1 MISYEEMR
9 DNAILCFAK
18 IYKDSLACDMAE
30 VPKEVRIRLL
40 EDQVYLSAT
49 KKIKAEMYSKQLKLL
64 QDVIDGQY
72 SDPDKGNANE
82 ILKALDMRN
91 KILFDD
97 LNVDADESNALNITM
112 IAVTRED
119 FLALPTVEVSITNNA
134 ANTSLADDE
143 LVSPEDVK
151 KGKAVK
157 GKRDGS

>member
-112 IAVTRED
+112 IAMTRED
-119 FLALPTVEVSITNNA
+119 FEKLDTVDIHIDGEMVTKVSF
-134 ANTSLADDE
+134 DDE
-143 LVSPEDVK
+143 EFDAPKSAEEVK
-151 KGKAVK
+151 KGRNKK
-157 GKRDGS
+157 C